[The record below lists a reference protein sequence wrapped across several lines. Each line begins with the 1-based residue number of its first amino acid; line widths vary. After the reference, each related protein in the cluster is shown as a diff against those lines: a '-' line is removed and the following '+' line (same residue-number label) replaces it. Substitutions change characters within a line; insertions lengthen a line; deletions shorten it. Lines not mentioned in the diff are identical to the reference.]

1 MWKVSEF
8 AEMIGVS
15 ASTLRRWE
23 SEGKLVPE
31 RTLGNQRIYTE
42 SHLCQARSLKSSRL
56 PSKTIIYCRVSSSA
70 QKDDLS
76 SQTKAMVEFCLAQ
89 GVPVTEV
96 IQEIGGGLNFKRP
109 LFLQIVRWAIQ
120 GDLKL
125 LYIAHKD
132 RLCRFGFDLIEQII
146 NDNGGQVIVA
156 NAEIL
161 SPHEELTQDLLSI
174 IHCFSS
180 RLHGL
185 RKYKSKVKKIIE
197 GIDPC

>member
-42 SHLCQARSLKSSRL
+42 SHLCQVRSLKSSRS

-185 RKYKSKVKKIIE
+185 HKYKSKVKKIIE